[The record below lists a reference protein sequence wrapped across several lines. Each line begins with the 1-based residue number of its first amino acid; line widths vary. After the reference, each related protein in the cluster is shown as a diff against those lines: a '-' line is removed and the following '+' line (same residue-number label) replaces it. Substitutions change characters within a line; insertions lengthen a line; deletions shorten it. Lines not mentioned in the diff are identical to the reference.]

1 MSTFAHLNMQVFFSR
16 PTTRKSEYMR
26 SSKWHKS
33 YRRTFFLF
41 VSCRAY
47 RTNRSKVDGLQQT
60 TFDSDIATFKMNLFR
75 TFCPTKE
82 IAFSIA
88 VPTVRR
94 QVEMYNRKNKL
105 FLLIVVVLPHFF
117 WLQSGIFF
125 QCILW
130 LRGVEWHT
138 SRWMLIRT
146 NQINGEF

>member
-1 MSTFAHLNMQVFFSR
+1 MQVYFFFFSDSLYQ
-16 PTTRKSEYMR
+16 KVGVYIYIHSLYR
-26 SSKWHKS
+26 SSKWYKS
-33 YRRTFFLF
+33 YGRTFFLF

-105 FLLIVVVLPHFF
+105 FLLIVVVLPHCFF
-117 WLQSGIFF
+117 YCKAAIFLHLPR
-125 QCILW
+125 I
-130 LRGVEWHT
+130 RGAANRKVVK
-138 SRWMLIRT
+138 
-146 NQINGEF
+146 

>member
-16 PTTRKSEYMR
+16 PTTRKSEYIR

-60 TFDSDIATFKMNLFR
+60 TFDSGIATFKMNLFR

-117 WLQSGIFF
+117 WLQSG
-125 QCILW
+125 L
-130 LRGVEWHT
+130 LRGVERHT

>member
-1 MSTFAHLNMQVFFSR
+1 MSTFAHLNMQVFFPDLLLESR
-16 PTTRKSEYMR
+16 SIYVVASGIKVIEGL
-26 SSKWHKS
+26 
-33 YRRTFFLF
+33 FFLF

-60 TFDSDIATFKMNLFR
+60 TFDSGIATFKMNLFR

-117 WLQSGIFF
+117 WLQSGIFS